1 MAKFRGFVKLK
12 KSEKNSEVG
21 GYVKLQ
27 LEFLFF
33 LKYCVFC
40 VVFFVV
46 HVSKKK
52 LNRRVGGVWIIR
64 VFLGLFEFV

>member
-1 MAKFRGFVKLK
+1 MTASEPIKVIVTVTPYRHHKLRGFVKSKKFK

-21 GYVKLQ
+21 GSNLNSD
-27 LEFLFF
+27 FFF

-46 HVSKKK
+46 HV
-52 LNRRVGGVWIIR
+52 
-64 VFLGLFEFV
+64 